1 MIDNEMS
8 CSPNPQWLKDFKQ
21 EIQKEFSLSSLD
33 ATCIAGKVARI
44 VRNQDKKACEW
55 LKEHVAVAY
64 IDMGKGGFSEC
75 HCPDWWLDDF
85 RKAIEE

>member
-21 EIQKEFSLSSLD
+21 EIKEEFNLSSLD

-44 VRNQDKKACEW
+44 VRKRDKKACEW
-55 LKEHVAVAY
+55 LKVNIHNDLSIGTYADTIETLV
-64 IDMGKGGFSEC
+64 E
-75 HCPDWWLDDF
+75 DF
-85 RKAIEE
+85 KKALED